1 MPEVITAPRATGRPR
16 SRGGIFLAPAP
27 DRRRLFGRRREHRA
41 RWVTLL
47 AVAVLTLVVATTA
60 RVSLVA
66 GGVVGM
72 VALLV
77 AVAALGWRSRR

>member
-1 MPEVITAPRATGRPR
+1 
-16 SRGGIFLAPAP
+16 
-27 DRRRLFGRRREHRA
+27 LFGRRQERA

-47 AVAVLTLVVATTA
+47 AVALLTLVVATTA

-66 GGVVGM
+66 GGMVGV